1 MLFNLHWEVERNGP
15 TGETNAT
22 KTSTIIKPNSL
33 PKYKASPYP
42 GFKSY
47 KVVFKYLILNH
58 GRVIQSRDVWK
69 RMKRTHPILVIV
81 CNVLMARTVPSLSYL
96 LYAEEENTS
105 RNLNLF
111 LGTSVPEWIQSF
123 VTVWLNLNVPRIY
136 LLAPRSQV

>member
-1 MLFNLHWEVERNGP
+1 MLFNLHWEVERNCP

-22 KTSTIIKPNSL
+22 KTSTV
-33 PKYKASPYP
+33 KYKASPYP
-42 GFKSY
+42 EFKSY

-58 GRVIQSRDVWK
+58 PRVIQSRAMWK
-69 RMKRTHPILVIV
+69 RMKWTHPILVIA
-81 CNVLMARTVPSLSYL
+81 CNALMARTVPSLSDL
-96 LYAEEENTS
+96 LYAEEENTA

-136 LLAPRSQV
+136 FLAPRRQV